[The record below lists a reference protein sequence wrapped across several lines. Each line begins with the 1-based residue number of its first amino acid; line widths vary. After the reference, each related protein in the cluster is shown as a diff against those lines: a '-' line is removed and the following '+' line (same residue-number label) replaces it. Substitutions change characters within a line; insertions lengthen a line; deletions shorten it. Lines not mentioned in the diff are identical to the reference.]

1 MDLVRHIEKHDGAKA
16 VDNEVGL
23 FAFAVAEGWL
33 MLMLMLLL
41 LLLLLLM
48 LMKLLLLWGLCG
60 VLLGLNVQC

>member
-33 MLMLMLLL
+33 MLILMLLT
-41 LLLLLLM
+41 LM
-48 LMKLLLLWGLCG
+48 LILMKLLLLLWGLCG

>member
-33 MLMLMLLL
+33 MLMLMLMLM
-41 LLLLLLM
+41 LLLLM
-48 LMKLLLLWGLCG
+48 LMKLLLLWGLCC